1 MTIAL
6 RIPQGLA
13 ALALL
18 LTGTPEGVTPGKPAP
33 TAAVSPAGCQAPCT
47 QPLFSVR
54 RSTNANEL
62 VYEGHL
68 TGSGFDLEAPLG
80 VSWVMHARGGGREH
94 LTNMERKRAYGISL
108 LTVDPREARFEITA
122 VPSGVFRVEAVSGDD
137 GQHARA
143 YARVNGEEMA
153 VERIFIAMKA
163 RTLFPKV
170 LSITFSG
177 TSVATHEPVERSVN
191 AKGVGLPTH

>member
-6 RIPQGLA
+6 RMPLGLA
-13 ALALL
+13 ALVLL
-18 LTGTPEGVTPGKPAP
+18 LPGTLEGVTPGKPA
-33 TAAVSPAGCQAPCT
+33 ALSAVSPAGCRAPCT

-80 VSWVMHARGGGREH
+80 VSWVMHARGGGREG
-94 LTNMERKRAYGISL
+94 LTNMERKKAYGISL
-108 LTVDPREARFEITA
+108 LKVDPREARFEIKA
-122 VPSGVFRVEAVSGDD
+122 LPSVVFRVEAVSGDD

-177 TSVATHEPVERSVN
+177 TSVTTHEPVERRVN
-191 AKGVGLPTH
+191 AKGVGLPRP